1 MAKDVNLLGYW
12 MPLLREMKEF
22 KEIAKAEE
30 PEIRLLLNSIES
42 TLNNMFIETAD
53 EYGISRFEKILGIFP
68 DASATLEERR
78 FDAMVKWNDKLPYT
92 EEALRGFLSVLCG
105 EEGYTLN
112 VNHETYEVTVKLGLD
127 SQNSYEEVVS
137 LLDRMAPVNLI
148 KKVILFNTHL
158 ILSNYTHGE
167 LSAFTYRGVREENL

>member
-1 MAKDVNLLGYW
+1 MAKEVDLLSYM
-12 MPLLREMKEF
+12 MPLLRELKEF

-30 PEIRLLLNSIES
+30 PEIRLLLNSIEK
-42 TLNNMFIETAD
+42 TLDNMFIETAD
-53 EYGISRFEKILGIFP
+53 EYGIARFEKILGIIP
-68 DASATLEERR
+68 NDTATLEERR
-78 FDAMVKWNDKLPYT
+78 FDAMVRWNDKLPYT
-92 EEALRGFLSVLCG
+92 EEALRGFLGVLCG

-112 VNHETYEVTVKLGLD
+112 VNHETYEVTVKLGLE

-158 ILSNYTHGE
+158 ILANHTHGE
-167 LSAFTYRGVREENL
+167 LSRLTHQGVRDELI